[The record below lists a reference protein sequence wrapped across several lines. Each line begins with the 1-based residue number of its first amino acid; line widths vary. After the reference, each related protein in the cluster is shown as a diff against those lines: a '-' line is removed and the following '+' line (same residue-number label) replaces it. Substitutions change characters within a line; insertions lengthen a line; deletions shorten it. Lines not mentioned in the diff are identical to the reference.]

1 MSTVSLTSP
10 IRNGA
15 GPLAISA
22 EPASL
27 AELVGREAM
36 AYREHNTAEGNFLAC
51 QLDRLAQLIRFVGAS
66 TPNEF
71 DERIEVLEADVREQ
85 WFRNG
90 YEDGME
96 AGCRQ
101 ARRQD

>member
-1 MSTVSLTSP
+1 MSTLPSTSP
-10 IRNGA
+10 ICHGL
-15 GPLAISA
+15 GPLTITG
-22 EPASL
+22 EPAAL
-27 AELVGREAM
+27 AELVSHEAM
-36 AYREHNTAEGNFLAC
+36 AYRAWTLLRSNFLAC